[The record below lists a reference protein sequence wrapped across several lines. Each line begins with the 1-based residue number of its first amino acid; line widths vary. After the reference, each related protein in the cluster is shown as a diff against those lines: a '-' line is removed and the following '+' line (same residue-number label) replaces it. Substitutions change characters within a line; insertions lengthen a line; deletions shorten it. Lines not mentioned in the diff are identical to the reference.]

1 MRCNMDKRL
10 SGLLILA
17 LVTVL
22 TGAALSSDHSE
33 DEVEIRNLQTRQAEA
48 WNRHDARAYAKL
60 FTEDGDVVN
69 VLGWWWK
76 GRVEIEKKLTEAYVF
91 VFRESTLTINEVDVR
106 FLTPQIAVAHVRWSM
121 AGARTPAGNSDA
133 DTAKAGR
140 QMVDC
145 RFSKYQ
151 RRSRKTISP
160 GSTGESIALSLT
172 GPATA
177 TSDSS

>member
-1 MRCNMDKRL
+1 MDKRL

-48 WNRHDARAYAKL
+48 WNRHDAKDYAKL

-69 VLGWWWK
+69 VLGWWWQ
-76 GRVEIEKKLTEAYVF
+76 GRAEIEKKLTEAYVF
-91 VFRESTLTINEVDVR
+91 VFRESTLAINEVDVR

-121 AGARTPAGNSDA
+121 AGARTPEGLPEPRQGIQIQILQKQAGKWLI
-133 DTAKAGR
+133 TAFQNTNGVPER
-140 QMVDC
+140 PFPQ
-145 RFSKYQ
+145 
-151 RRSRKTISP
+151 
-160 GSTGESIALSLT
+160 
-172 GPATA
+172 GPPA
-177 TSDSS
+177 S

>member
-1 MRCNMDKRL
+1 MDKRL

-121 AGARTPAGNSDA
+121 AGARTREGLPEPRQGIQMQILQKQEGKWLIAAFQNTNGVPEKPFPQGPPA
-133 DTAKAGR
+133 
-140 QMVDC
+140 
-145 RFSKYQ
+145 
-151 RRSRKTISP
+151 SR
-160 GSTGESIALSLT
+160 
-172 GPATA
+172 
-177 TSDSS
+177 